1 MAHNIPEKKMDMK
14 ITDTAKAEHKKKV
27 FHVFW
32 FIHMRT
38 PYTHIH
44 KLDLLIN
51 TKIIVQNETTLLFD
65 FEPSKDIY

>member
-1 MAHNIPEKKMDMK
+1 
-14 ITDTAKAEHKKKV
+14 
-27 FHVFW
+27 
-32 FIHMRT
+32 MRT